1 MKEYFVDTWLVKGRK
16 HRAVVMDLEQLQHAS
31 QNARLARDEELDV
44 ELQVRVIGDE
54 GEKLVG
60 VDDVW
65 PAILKVSK

>member
-16 HRAVVMDLEQLQHAS
+16 HRSVAMDLEQLQHAS